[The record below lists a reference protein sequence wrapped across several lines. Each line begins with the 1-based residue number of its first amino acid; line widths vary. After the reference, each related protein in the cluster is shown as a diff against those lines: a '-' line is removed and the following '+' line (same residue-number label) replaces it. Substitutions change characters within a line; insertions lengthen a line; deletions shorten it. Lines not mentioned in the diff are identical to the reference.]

1 MVGAIVEHIKT
12 HRHQLGKHSLFI
24 GSAVKIPPQ
33 DLMVNRA
40 LEQVA
45 LEWAGERVSD
55 PEIEEPAR
63 AALELMAAEVTD
75 HPERCRLYREKLG
88 PDARPAEGHVRLSRL
103 IKDGYYSNIFI
114 AEPDDMLERAL
125 HAQHMEPDKDYHLLV
140 AGLDDPQDIKI
151 ALDESSRIA
160 VVKCGGDLD
169 RRFLPLAPSEMENIA
184 AGLGEII
191 ADNFKIFSVFVAMTD
206 REDPILA
213 HVPREGARIFWVN
226 TIIPMTDAQL
236 YDELRVESPASAEY
250 HRYQPHVISLLEA
263 RHSARHLL
271 CREPGSFNEF
281 FAKLHGR
288 LVRQRHRR
296 RPGKRD
302 LTVLR
307 GGPFRF
313 LDFFDVEDDDFYFG
327 REDDVKAVVEKL
339 RENTI
344 TTVFGKPAIGKT
356 SLLRAGVM
364 ASLKKEAEET
374 DREAARP
381 WLAAYTRVGE
391 DPTASIRAAILAAME
406 EAGHDYGDL
415 PGREHMFEVVAGAA
429 ETTGR
434 RVLVLLDQFA
444 EYFVKLGDKV
454 RERFRGAL
462 REVIEHCPD
471 DFRLLI
477 AIREDFVGEL
487 FELQDDFPHIMHNMQ
502 RLRVF
507 TREQAED
514 AILKPAQNFELQV
527 ERTLVTRILDDL
539 WREGIEPVQ
548 LQIVLH
554 SLYEGLSP
562 GGRVITERVYERLGG
577 ATEILDKYLERA
589 LGHLPGA
596 EKRMAGKILIF
607 MAGSSEL
614 KAAQPLDRILD
625 EAEGERELVERVM
638 AHLVDFGL
646 LRPIG
651 KAPQR
656 GFELTHEVLADR
668 IQQDLAGRQVMLR
681 DIQDLIRR
689 EMNNYTQFGL
699 LTGPEELK
707 IIAGARE
714 DLIIGPEELEFIIR
728 SALTAELDTEYWFG
742 RIAELGEAKAEA
754 IAALMRDEAPQVRR
768 RTYELLG
775 DHLEARLIRHLV
787 HGLEDETPEVRAL
800 AATYLGR
807 LERHLLAMLDNRDQR
822 VRALAAR
829 GLGHIGLRKA
839 VKPLVDAFVDGAPAL
854 RDELTAALV
863 EIDDPRAPEA
873 LLRSLVAA
881 AQPAWS
887 AAYALGRL
895 SAAEDDLKALQRA
908 AAGARRR
915 PELLYA
921 LGVALM
927 TRRSFE
933 EAATALDQAEAAAE
947 TGPGREA
954 IAEVRRRLEAERRH
968 AGAGRDAWSMFGRVP
983 SHDAMTTEE
992 VAPPLELAWQFNTK
1006 DHVVASPVARDNT
1019 AFIGS
1024 RDKHFYA
1031 IDTGKGTERWSFEA
1045 TDRIERAAALG
1056 DDIVY
1061 FGALDGA
1068 VFALD
1073 IASGERRW
1081 RVALSAPIRSGCLL
1095 DGEGLY
1101 LGTRAGRLVRLDAAD
1116 GAVIWEYQAG
1126 DEVASTPAAADGVI
1140 VVGCWDGHVLAL
1152 DAETGREL
1160 WRRKTGDAVSASP
1173 SIGDGVVYCGSDDH
1187 ALYALDL
1194 HDGAVT
1200 WRADLGGPIRSCAAL
1215 SHALAVVGSLDGK
1228 CYAVSRDDGAVV
1240 WVAATDEDIMASPA
1254 ISADIVYVGSR
1265 DGALYALALDTG
1277 EITWRHKTAYG
1288 IYSSPAIAEQTVL
1301 LGFDYYGLAA
1311 FRPKAAVKR

>member
-1 MVGAIVEHIKT
+1 MVGVIVEHIKT

-24 GSAVKIPPQ
+24 GSAVKIPPR
-33 DLMVNRA
+33 DVTVNRV

-55 PEIEEPAR
+55 RDDDERAQ

-75 HPERCRLYREKLG
+75 HAERCRLYRDKLG
-88 PDARPAEGHVRLSRL
+88 ADVRPAEGHVRLSRL

-114 AEPDDMLERAL
+114 SEPDDMLERAL
-125 HAQHMEPDKDYHLLV
+125 HGQHMEPDKDYHLMV
-140 AGLDDPQDIKI
+140 AGLDAPQDIKI
-151 ALDESSRIA
+151 ALDESSRLA

-169 RRFLPLAPSEMENIA
+169 RRFLPLAASEVQDVAASIA
-184 AGLGEII
+184 DII
-191 ADNFKIFSVFVAMTD
+191 ADNFKTFSVFVAMTE
-206 REDPILA
+206 REDPLLA
-213 HVPREGARIFWVN
+213 QVPREGARVFWVN
-226 TIIPMTDAQL
+226 TIIPMADAQL
-236 YDELRVESPASAEY
+236 YDELKLESPASAEY
-250 HRYQPHVISLLEA
+250 HRYQPHVIGLLEA
-263 RHSARHLL
+263 RHSGRHLL

-281 FAKLHGR
+281 FARLHGR

-327 REDDVKAVVEKL
+327 REGDVQAVIEKV
-339 RENTI
+339 RENPV

-364 ASLKKEAEET
+364 ATLRQEAEET
-374 DREAARP
+374 DREADRP

-391 DPTASIRAAILAAME
+391 DPTASIREAILAAME
-406 EAGHDYGDL
+406 EAGYDPDD
-415 PGREHMFEVVAGAA
+415 PAGREEMWQVIAGAA
-429 ETTGR
+429 EVTGH
-434 RVLVLLDQFA
+434 RVLVLLDQVA
-444 EYFVKLGDKV
+444 EYFVKLGDRV

-462 REVIEHCPD
+462 REALERCGD

-487 FELQDDFPHIMHNMQ
+487 FELQDDFPHIMHNMH
-502 RLRVF
+502 RLRVL

-514 AILKPAQNFELQV
+514 AIVKPAQNFELQV
-527 ERTLVTRILDDL
+527 ERSLVNRILDDL

-562 GGRVITERVYERLGG
+562 GGRVITERVYDRLGG
-577 ATEILDKYLERA
+577 ANEILDKYLERA
-589 LGHLPGA
+589 LSHLPGA
-596 EKRMAGKILIF
+596 EKRMAGKILTF

-646 LRPIG
+646 LRPVG
-651 KAPQR
+651 KAPHR
-656 GFELTHEVLADR
+656 GYELTHEVLADR

-689 EMNNYTQFGL
+689 EMNNHTQFGL
-699 LTGPEELK
+699 LIGPEELK

-714 DLIIGPEELEFIIR
+714 DLVIGPEELELIIR

-742 RIAELGEAKAEA
+742 RITELGESKGEA

-787 HGLEDETPEVRAL
+787 NGLDDEVPEVRTL
-800 AATYLGR
+800 AATYLAR
-807 LERHLLAMLDNRDQR
+807 LERHLLAMLENRDHR
-822 VRALAAR
+822 VRTLAAR
-829 GLGHIGLRKA
+829 GLGHIGVRRA
-839 VKPLVDAFVDGAPAL
+839 VKPLVDAFVDGAPGL
-854 RDELTAALV
+854 RDELTGALV
-863 EIDDPRAPEA
+863 EIDDPRAPET
-873 LLRSLVAA
+873 LLRSLVSATH
-881 AQPAWS
+881 PAWS

-895 SAAEDDLKALQRA
+895 SMGESDLRALQRTA
-908 AAGARRR
+908 ELRRR

-933 EAATALDQAEAAAE
+933 EAAAAFDQAEAAAE
-947 TGPGREA
+947 SGHGREA
-954 IAEVRRRLEAERRH
+954 IAEARRRLELEHQR

-983 SHDAMTTEE
+983 CHDSMTTEV
-992 VAPPLELAWQFNTK
+992 VAPPLELAWQYNTR
-1006 DHVVASPVARDNT
+1006 DHVVASPVARDHT

-1024 RDKHFYA
+1024 RDKRFYA
-1031 IDTGKGTERWSFEA
+1031 VDTGKGTERWSFEA

-1056 DDIVY
+1056 EDMVC
-1061 FGALDGA
+1061 FGALDGS
-1068 VFALD
+1068 VYALD

-1081 RVALSAPIRSGCLL
+1081 RIALDSPIRSGCLL
-1095 DGEGLY
+1095 DGDGLC
-1101 LGTRAGRLVRLDAAD
+1101 LGTRSGQVVRLNAAD
-1116 GAVIWEYQAG
+1116 GATVWQHQAA
-1126 DEVASTPAAADGVI
+1126 DEIASTPAAADGVL
-1140 VVGCWDGHVLAL
+1140 VVGCWDGHVLGL
-1152 DAETGREL
+1152 DADTGREL
-1160 WRRKTGDAVSASP
+1160 WRHRTGDAVSASP
-1173 SIGDGVVYCGSDDH
+1173 SVGEDIVYCGSDDH

-1194 HDGAVT
+1194 HEGHVV
-1200 WRADLGGPIRSCAAL
+1200 WRGELGGAIRSCAAL
-1215 SHALAVVGSLDGK
+1215 SPTLAVVGSLDGK
-1228 CYAVSRDDGAVV
+1228 CYALSRDDGAIV

-1277 EITWRHKTAYG
+1277 EIVWHHKTAYG

-1311 FRPKAAVKR
+1311 FRPRAAVKR